1 MNFPQTHNA
10 NQWTSIVLA
19 AIVAITDNQP
29 GREVRHRDIV
39 SHLECDDAFPGWDHW
54 GVSTIKGKPVAKG
67 YRAVTLA
74 AGKLKDE
81 GRVTQPRRGYYC
93 LAGYDHGPVPFTPTA
108 APVPFTPTAAP
119 TVAPVAVPADVVAV
133 AGVQVI
139 PPAPQTI
146 GGGYEADAGLRR
158 MVVNQTRCFGAWS
171 SRSDQ
176 CGKCPLAGLCQQAAI
191 SDFAEIAAVLD
202 ASTEAEIATNEAKLA
217 KAVNDAKA
225 AKAAAAVPK
234 AAALDPDVKVVST
247 PFALNCTACGEV
259 IPAGGDVAYIQ
270 DRGAIHPACV

>member
-10 NQWTSIVLA
+10 NQWTGVVLA

-39 SHLECDDAFPGWDHW
+39 SHLECDDAFPGWGHW
-54 GVSTIKGKPVAKG
+54 GESTIKGKPVAKG

-93 LAGYDHGPVPFTPTA
+93 LAGYDQGPVFTPTA
-108 APVPFTPTAAP
+108 APVAPTTAPVVPTAAP
-119 TVAPVAVPADVVAV
+119 TTAPADVVAV

-139 PPAPQTI
+139 PPAPQAI

-176 CGKCPLAGLCQQAAI
+176 CGKCPLAGLCQQAGMT
-191 SDFAEIAAVLD
+191 DFAEIAAVLD
-202 ASTEAEIATNEAKLA
+202 AATAAEIATNEAKA
-217 KAVNDAKA
+217 AND

-247 PFALNCTACGEV
+247 PFALNCTACGKV

-270 DRGAIHPACV
+270 DRGAVHPACV

>member
-39 SHLECDDAFPGWDHW
+39 SHLECDDSFPGWDNW

-93 LAGYDHGPVPFTPTA
+93 LAGYDHGSVTFTPTV
-108 APVPFTPTAAP
+108 APVAP
-119 TVAPVAVPADVVAV
+119 VAPVAVPADVVAV

-139 PPAPQTI
+139 PPTPQTI

-217 KAVNDAKA
+217 KADND